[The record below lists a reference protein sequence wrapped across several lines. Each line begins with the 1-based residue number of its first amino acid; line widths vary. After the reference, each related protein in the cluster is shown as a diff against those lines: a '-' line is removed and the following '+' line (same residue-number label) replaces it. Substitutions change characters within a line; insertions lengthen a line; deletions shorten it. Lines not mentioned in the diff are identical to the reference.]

1 VSGRAPAGL
10 LDSYHDERHPVGA
23 GMLAHTKAQ
32 RVLAERRPTP
42 DVAALRDIVTELLRL
57 PDTNAYLAGLMS
69 GLGLRYPMPGQ
80 PDGPLVGARMPDL
93 SLTVTGGPARVSD
106 LLRDGRPVLL
116 DLRDDP
122 ALVDLPTLPE
132 VTAVVAK
139 TAEDLAAGAVLIR
152 PDGYLCWTAPPGPLT
167 AADLTLLH
175 AAADRWCPRP

>member
-1 VSGRAPAGL
+1 
-10 LDSYHDERHPVGA
+10 
-23 GMLAHTKAQ
+23 
-32 RVLAERRPTP
+32 
-42 DVAALRDIVTELLRL
+42 LRL

-93 SLTVTGGPARVSD
+93 ELAAAGHVSD

-122 ALVDLPTLPE
+122 APADLPTPPG
-132 VTAVVAK
+132 VVGAVAK
-139 TAEDLAAGAVLIR
+139 TAEELAAGVVLIR
-152 PDGYLCWTAPPGPLT
+152 PDGYVCWTAPASPLSRT
-167 AADLTLLH
+167 DLALLH